1 MVIEGRKFAKN
12 QQVTKFV
19 WQKSY
24 APTNAQVVVFIK
36 LLINVLKMMTRMQ
49 GIAGLKFDSSC
60 IIF

>member
-1 MVIEGRKFAKN
+1 MVIEGRKFVKN

-24 APTNAQVVVFIK
+24 APTNVQMVVFIK
-36 LLINVLKMMTRMQ
+36 LLIDVLKMMTRMQ

>member
-1 MVIEGRKFAKN
+1 MVIEGRKFVKN

-24 APTNAQVVVFIK
+24 APTNVQMVVFIK
-36 LLINVLKMMTRMQ
+36 LLIDVLKMMTQMQ